1 MKLTVE
7 VIAIWTIFDVVVGIP
22 IWMLITA
29 HARKLEAQ
37 GTSERTAAQNA
48 ISPAG

>member
-1 MKLTVE
+1 MKLTAE

-22 IWMLITA
+22 IWMLIMA

-37 GTSERTAAQNA
+37 ATSRIAAQNA
-48 ISPAG
+48 ISHVA